1 MSVLHTVNKSPF
13 ERNALESCLRL
24 AKAGSSILLFEDGV
38 IAAMQNTKFSERIA
52 QAMHDFSFY
61 VMGPD
66 VKARGLGE
74 DKLINGIQVVDYNG
88 FVDLATEHDAVQ
100 SWL

>member
-1 MSVLHTVNKSPF
+1 
-13 ERNALESCLRL
+13 
-24 AKAGSSILLFEDGV
+24 
-38 IAAMQNTKFSERIA
+38 
-52 QAMHDFSFY
+52 MHDFSFY

-88 FVDLATEHDAVQ
+88 FVDLTTEHDAVQ